1 MWRISALDRDGREV
15 GRFEL
20 VAGELTIGRDADR
33 QLVLP
38 SASVSRRHA
47 RLYLEGGQP
56 CIVDEGSANGVI
68 VDGVRITQPTYVN
81 AGTRIDLAEFH
92 LAIEPLGAPQ
102 GMPPPVF
109 APPPTFTPPPGS
121 FPGVAPMG
129 GVQPSMRLVAEG
141 GPYDGR
147 VFELLQAELAVGRAV
162 DNDIVLDDPSLSRK
176 HARIYRRGVAE
187 LEIEDLG
194 SSNGSFINQ
203 RKVGR
208 GTARPGDTLRFGELG
223 FRVEGDTLHGTSAVS
238 AELPRNQFIALA
250 AAAGATFILL
260 VLMIVFLVHKPTPVQ
275 APGKEAIAR
284 ITRQAEAHTRQGR
297 ALIND
302 RKYAEAKTELDQ
314 ALELDPA
321 SPEARRLRN
330 LAVRAPDDEKWASSA
345 IMKIGRIGDRQ
356 ALDEA
361 IKLYDEITEGTP
373 ARARL
378 RDKLVSSLVGF
389 GNTQCQ
395 QRSFSDC
402 AWALCRAWELAPPD
416 ARPDAA
422 TVRTLRDAERKLH
435 DRSYVRCRAAP

>member
-47 RLYLEGGQP
+47 RLYLDGGQP

-68 VDGVRITQPTYVN
+68 VDGVRITQPTYVH
-81 AGTRIDLAEFH
+81 AGTRIDVAEFH
-92 LAIEPLGAPQ
+92 LALEPLGAAQ
-102 GMPPPVF
+102 GMAPPAF
-109 APPPTFTPPPGS
+109 APPPLGGSMGGGLDASMPGAFPGS
-121 FPGVAPMG
+121 SPMAMPGGMAG
-129 GVQPSMRLVAEG
+129 TQPTMRLVAEG

-147 VFELLQAELAVGRAV
+147 VFELMQAELAVGRAV

-176 HARIYRRGVAE
+176 HAKVYRRGVAE

-208 GTARPGDTLRFGELG
+208 GAAHPGDTVRFGELS
-223 FRVEGDTLHGTSAVS
+223 FRVEGDTQHGTRAVS
-238 AELPRNQFIALA
+238 AELPRDQFLLLAGGALL
-250 AAAGATFILL
+250 TFILFI
-260 VLMIVFLVHKPTPVQ
+260 LMIVFLVRKPTPVQ
-275 APGKEAIAR
+275 APGKDAIAR
-284 ITRQAEAHTRQGR
+284 ISRQADAHVRQGR
-297 ALIND
+297 SLIAD
-302 RKYAEAKTELDQ
+302 RKYLEARGELDQ

-321 SPEARRLRN
+321 NAEARRLRN
-330 LAVRAPDDEKWASSA
+330 LAVRVPEDEKLASAA

-361 IKLYDEITEGTP
+361 MKLYDDTTDGTP
-373 ARARL
+373 AHARL
-378 RDKLVSSLVGF
+378 RDKLVSSLVSF
-389 GNTQCQ
+389 GNSQCM
-395 QRSFSDC
+395 QRSF
-402 AWALCRAWELAPPD
+402 
-416 ARPDAA
+416 
-422 TVRTLRDAERKLH
+422 
-435 DRSYVRCRAAP
+435 